1 MYVYEIAPID
11 FCWEM
16 LHSVEDVAATLARS
30 DAAELTGK
38 GSCGLPNC
46 DEFFARWEHAKIV
59 AGEAGWAG
67 DIRTGPAV
75 FWIPCDSAF
84 DYGFVFKQ
92 DTNGITYVVS
102 PRELP
107 HLDSR

>member
-16 LHSVEDVAATLARS
+16 LHSVEDVAAKLARA

-38 GSCGLPNC
+38 GGSGLPSC
-46 DEFFARWEHAKIV
+46 EHFLKTWTNAKFI
-59 AGEAGWAG
+59 AGEAGWEG

-75 FWIPCDSAF
+75 FWLPGDTDF
-84 DYGFVFKQ
+84 DFGFVFKQ
-92 DTNGITYVVS
+92 NNNGSTFVVS

-107 HLDSR
+107 YLKSL